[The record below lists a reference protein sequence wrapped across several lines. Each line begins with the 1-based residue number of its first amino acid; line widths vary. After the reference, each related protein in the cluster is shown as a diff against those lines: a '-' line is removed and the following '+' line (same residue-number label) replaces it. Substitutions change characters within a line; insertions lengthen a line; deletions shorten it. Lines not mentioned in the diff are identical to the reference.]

1 MASSILVVFHKD
13 CTASTNLVV
22 RASKLQNYSIEYLD
36 VKTDKFESDL
46 DIDVVPLIII
56 DNKEIFKGK
65 AAFDKIEELSKTPA
79 KKEKT
84 SSLKY
89 DTVNTFIEDS
99 GSKSEKIDLDAGRK
113 AR

>member
-1 MASSILVVFHKD
+1 MASSIVVVFHKD
-13 CTASTNLVV
+13 CAPSTDLVFRV
-22 RASKLQNYSIEYLD
+22 SKLQNYNIEYID

-46 DIDVVPLIII
+46 DIDVVPLIIV
-56 DNKEIFKGK
+56 DNREIFKGRD
-65 AAFDKIEELSKTPA
+65 AFDKIESLSKTPP

-89 DTVNTFIEDS
+89 DTINAFVEES
-99 GSKSEKIDLDAGRK
+99 ESKNQKIDLDARRK